1 MEFRVAFVARS
12 EFGSFALRSLDSFAP
27 FSIRASRAVF
37 SEFVVRRSRFAFDP
51 NDANVVRPR
60 LLLDLET

>member
-27 FSIRASRAVF
+27 FSIRTPRALSSPSSSSSTIEVRLRP
-37 SEFVVRRSRFAFDP
+37 ERRERRSTAAITR
-51 NDANVVRPR
+51 
-60 LLLDLET
+60 T